1 MKNLLNYIKDDIGI
15 SKALVHNYI
24 CRHSEFTIRLDD
36 KVYLK
41 KRNKLISHNRFEDYV
56 EVYFNDEVVLK
67 IVCFETRNS
76 SSEIPQPKY
85 GVISKTDN
93 SIKIGTNQYDMF
105 TYEDEVYL
113 FCNFFYELACFKA
126 MYNLIERT
134 VCEKLGLPKPDL
146 SYIYGYNSYG
156 HSVTESDLQDTI
168 ILDNRLVELYSHLSE
183 VEKKLNNPNER
194 TT

>member
-183 VEKKLNNPNER
+183 VEKK
-194 TT
+194 TK